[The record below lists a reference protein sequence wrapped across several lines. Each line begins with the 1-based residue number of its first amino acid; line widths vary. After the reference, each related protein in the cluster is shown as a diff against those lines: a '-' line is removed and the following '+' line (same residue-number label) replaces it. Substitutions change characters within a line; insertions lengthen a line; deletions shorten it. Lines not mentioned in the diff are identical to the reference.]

1 MYLISELAAKVG
13 VSRTTLLYYERL
25 GLVTGQRLDNRY
37 RYYSEG
43 DLQRLILIQQ
53 LQSAGLSL
61 KECQECLQAKLD
73 KSLLESRLNQLN
85 EEIEKKQH
93 ARELL
98 MALLGKGSQRELH
111 QSLGKN
117 APNAYLNWLHAQGY
131 CEKEALRLKW
141 LSKDMNQHDTY
152 MQDFMMVF
160 ETLERWGPGS
170 TQDSLKALNL
180 ISPESISQVLEIGF
194 GKGLSTI
201 LLAENSRAHI
211 TAVDNEPMAI
221 EHLHQRVQSLKL
233 EERISPVCASMTELP
248 FKEKSFDAIWAESC
262 VYIMGM
268 ENALKQWK
276 PLLKDQGMLMVSDL
290 VWLTDTPDEDAM
302 KFWLADYPDISSIPE
317 RLKLFKQQGYEVIE
331 HFSLDIEAW
340 KNYWLPLQQ
349 RIEGLKPSM
358 PNSQA
363 IADIE
368 KEISIYEQSAAKD
381 FTYQFFVLRK
391 NG

>member
-1 MYLISELAAKVG
+1 MYLISELAAKLG

-25 GLVTGQRLDNRY
+25 GLVTGQRLDNGY

-131 CEKEALRLKW
+131 SEKEALRLKW

-152 MQDFMMVF
+152 MQDFMTVF
-160 ETLERWGPGS
+160 EALERWGPGS

-221 EHLHQRVQSLKL
+221 EHLHQRIQSLNL
-233 EERISPVCASMTELP
+233 AERISPVCASMTELP

-276 PLLKDQGMLMVSDL
+276 PLLKDQGLLMVSDL

-317 RLKLFKQQGYEVIE
+317 RLKLFKQQGYEVVE
-331 HFSLDIEAW
+331 HFSLDVAAW
-340 KNYWLPLQQ
+340 KNYWQPLEQ
-349 RIEGLKPSM
+349 RIEALKPSM

-368 KEISIYEQSAAKD
+368 KEISIYEKSAAKD
-381 FTYQFFVLRK
+381 FTYQYFVLRVD
-391 NG
+391 

>member
-13 VSRTTLLYYERL
+13 ISRTTLLYYERL
-25 GLVTGQRLDNRY
+25 GLVTGQRLDNGY

-73 KSLLESRLNQLN
+73 KSLLDSRLNQLN
-85 EEIEKKQH
+85 EEIEKKQY
-93 ARELL
+93 ARQLL

-131 CEKEALRLKW
+131 SEKEDLRLKW

-152 MQDFMMVF
+152 MQDFMTVF

-170 TQDSLKALNL
+170 TQDSLKALSL
-180 ISPESISQVLEIGF
+180 ISPESISQILEVGC

-201 LLAENSRAHI
+201 LLAENSTAHI

-221 EHLHQRVQSLKL
+221 EHLHQRVQSLKF
-233 EERISPVCASMTELP
+233 EERISPVCASMTELS

-302 KFWLADYPDISSIPE
+302 KFWLADYPDIRSIPE
-317 RLKLFKQQGYEVIE
+317 RLTLFKQQGYEVVE
-331 HFSLDIEAW
+331 HFSLDVEAW

-349 RIEGLKPSM
+349 RIEDLKPSM

-381 FTYQFFVLRK
+381 FTYQYFVLRA
-391 NG
+391 NR

>member
-1 MYLISELAAKVG
+1 MYLISELAAKLG

-25 GLVTGQRLDNRY
+25 GLVTGQRLDNGY

-73 KSLLESRLNQLN
+73 KSLLERRLNQLN

-131 CEKEALRLKW
+131 SEKEALRLKW

-152 MQDFMMVF
+152 MQDFMTVF
-160 ETLERWGPGS
+160 ETLEQWGPGS
-170 TQDSLKALNL
+170 TQDSLKALSL
-180 ISPESISQVLEIGF
+180 ISPDSISQLLEIGF

-221 EHLHQRVQSLKL
+221 EHLHQRTQSLKL
-233 EERISPVCASMTELP
+233 EERISSVCASMTELP

-290 VWLTDTPDEDAM
+290 VWLTDTPDDDAM

-317 RLKLFKQQGYEVIE
+317 RLKLFKQQGYEVME
-331 HFSLDIEAW
+331 HFSLDVAAW

-363 IADIE
+363 IVDIE
-368 KEISIYEQSAAKD
+368 KEISIYEKSAAKD
-381 FTYQFFVLRK
+381 FTYQYFVLRK

>member
-1 MYLISELAAKVG
+1 MYLISELAAKLG

-131 CEKEALRLKW
+131 SEKEALRLKW

-152 MQDFMMVF
+152 MQDFMTVF

-221 EHLHQRVQSLKL
+221 EHLYQRIQSLNL
-233 EERISPVCASMTELP
+233 AERISPVCASMTELP

-290 VWLTDTPDEDAM
+290 VWLTDTPDDDAM

-317 RLKLFKQQGYEVIE
+317 RLKLFKQQGYEVVE
-331 HFSLDIEAW
+331 HFSLDVAAW
-340 KNYWLPLQQ
+340 KNYWQPLEQ
-349 RIEGLKPSM
+349 RIEALKPSM

-368 KEISIYEQSAAKD
+368 KEISIYEKSAAKD
-381 FTYQFFVLRK
+381 FTYQYFVLRVD
-391 NG
+391 